1 MKRGSLLAA
10 AAILVAADAFA
21 LVHAWRNRS
30 GPADAEITLT
40 ERELPTSINLNDDDS
55 GVSLELRWLDPAGTF
70 GVELPAAWIDLA
82 ALREL
87 GFDTSV
93 APSGNS
99 AIEFYQRQL
108 ARRAFVAL
116 EYDGPAWRAHAE
128 RIERENARRAGL
140 FPQYA
145 PANSLEGMSHLVAVD
160 ASRDPM
166 RLRSRYPDRGSVII
180 VPAVVGIAVQPA
192 LPAGGNLARPAQ
204 LAGSI
209 QEIPSSIH
217 VPRPFSDGFRRLP
230 KDRSKVRYRVHLR
243 YGASYEPWI
252 AGVEF
257 NPPANQ

>member
-1 MKRGSLLAA
+1 MAKMGEGPLLRGQSEAQQSADRIRLLRQALATPELQQVLDLSPEQQRRFHEWAQAELTHLARQFDIDTSVSQKR
-10 AAILVAADAFA
+10 
-21 LVHAWRNRS
+21 
-30 GPADAEITLT
+30 
-40 ERELPTSINLNDDDS
+40 
-55 GVSLELRWLDPAGTF
+55 VSWGM
-70 GVELPAAWIDLA
+70 
-82 ALREL
+82 REL

-93 APSGNS
+93 APSDNS

-108 ARRAFVAL
+108 GRRAFVAL

-140 FPQYA
+140 QFA
-145 PANSLEGMSHLVAVD
+145 PTNSLEAMSHLVAVD
-160 ASRDPM
+160 AGKDPT
-166 RLRSRYPDRGSVII
+166 RLRFRHPDRSSVII
-180 VPAVVGIAVQPA
+180 VPAVVGIAVEPA
-192 LPAGGNLARPAQ
+192 LPPGGNLPRPAQ